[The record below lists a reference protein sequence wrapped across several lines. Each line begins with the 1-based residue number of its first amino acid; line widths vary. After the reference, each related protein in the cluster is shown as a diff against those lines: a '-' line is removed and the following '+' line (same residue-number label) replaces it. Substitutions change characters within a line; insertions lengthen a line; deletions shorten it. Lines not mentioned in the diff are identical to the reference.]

1 MASRFNLG
9 DSKER
14 DFEMK
19 SELCVLVKCGGS
31 DVQSNIKGEESGR
44 LGRKAERLGISCSI

>member
-1 MASRFNLG
+1 VASRFNLG